1 LLLCSHPRFSFV
13 VIFSVSGRSSHFPSH
28 LLYPP
33 LVENRD
39 AKSFCLTRAQDA
51 AFTSSPDRLWRALPD
66 AFKTQIQEIRD
77 GHAAKVCVC
86 VGGRMHW
93 QSLNRQKLVQ
103 MNGNTFTR
111 TIPFAFFCF
120 ACSSQESRK
129 ESCCRVFLFSS
140 PTL

>member
-1 LLLCSHPRFSFV
+1 MLKSEQMRSVFAKMMDLFAVVAVVVILLLCSHPRFSFV

-93 QSLNRQKLVQ
+93 QSLSHQN
-103 MNGNTFTR
+103 
-111 TIPFAFFCF
+111 
-120 ACSSQESRK
+120 
-129 ESCCRVFLFSS
+129 
-140 PTL
+140 